1 MTVFSTD
8 DLTMH
13 LITGAVLVVTT
24 MPGSTPLY
32 ALWTAFPD
40 GTFINYVHGIDGKA
54 CLDDCERV
62 GWEYRGS
69 ATLTA
74 YKLKEEKRR

>member
-1 MTVFSTD
+1 MTVFDTD

-32 ALWTAFPD
+32 ALWTDFPD
-40 GTFINYVHGIDGKA
+40 GEFVNFVHGMDGQA
-54 CLDDCERV
+54 CLEDCQQI

-74 YKLKEEKRR
+74 YRWKDAR